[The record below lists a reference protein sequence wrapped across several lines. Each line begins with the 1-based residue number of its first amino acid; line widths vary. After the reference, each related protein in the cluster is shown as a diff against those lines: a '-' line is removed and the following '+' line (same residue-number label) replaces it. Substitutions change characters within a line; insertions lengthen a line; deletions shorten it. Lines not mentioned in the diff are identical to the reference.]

1 MFEEEEQKAVME
13 QPQTDGGLSENKG
26 GLFYGWW
33 IVLIGCLQDAVKG
46 GTFNTGFTLYFLP
59 ILNELHLSRA
69 ATSLPFSL
77 AKLES
82 ALEGPLVGYLIDRFD
97 IRVMLVVGT
106 IFSGLGF
113 VLLSFTHSYIFFLL
127 VFIGLLTL
135 GFQAGYNH
143 ATMAAVNH
151 WFLRKR
157 GLAMSIVQTGQAI
170 GGVVIFPLVALA
182 VLNLGWRHAALLSGV
197 GVFMLLPLVLLIRGS
212 PESMG
217 LLPDGERRVPHNP
230 SGVTVRRTLRVRET
244 DEFTAKE
251 ALGTSTFWVMAVFHG
266 LRNIPYSG
274 VSVHL
279 VPLMVWKGLDEP
291 TAAFFVGLMAFST
304 VIVRPLTGWLGDR
317 WSKQK
322 IGAMGVLLGGLGLLV
337 LTYSNG
343 TLWHMVLFA
352 ILFSFAD
359 GINSVTWALVGDFY
373 GRRHFA
379 TIRGWIGMLQ
389 SFASMP
395 AAVFT
400 GWIYDRTQSYTY
412 ALVPFIVLYGL
423 AALVL
428 WQASHPEKRPKRLEA
443 LQGKPFDL

>member
-1 MFEEEEQKAVME
+1 ME
-13 QPQTDGGLSENKG
+13 QPQTDGGLSESKG